1 LSNRCHR
8 SEDGRVRQAG
18 AGLYELSQGARGQ
31 RRRAA
36 SGGLGLLSGPLLA
49 HRVDI
54 GMSAFAP
61 LLGAKRT

>member
-1 LSNRCHR
+1 LPGVADELRR
-8 SEDGRVRQAG
+8 RDQSETAKVV
-18 AGLYELSQGARGQ
+18 GLMISFSLLLGAR
-31 RRRAA
+31 R
-36 SGGLGLLSGPLLA
+36 LLRCMSLDLA